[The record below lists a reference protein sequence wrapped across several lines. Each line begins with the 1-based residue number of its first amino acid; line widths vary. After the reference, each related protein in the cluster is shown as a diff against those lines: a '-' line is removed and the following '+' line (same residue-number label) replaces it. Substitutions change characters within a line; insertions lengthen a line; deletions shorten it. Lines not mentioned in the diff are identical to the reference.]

1 MIVPPTGT
9 ITFLFSDIEGSSKK
23 WDQQPEEMRVALGTH
38 DRMLRE
44 IFEACGGYVFKTIGD
59 AFCVAFDTAASALA
73 SAVEAQRALNR
84 ADWSG
89 IGELKVRMALHT
101 GAAEQ
106 RDGDYFG
113 QSLNRVARIMGT
125 AHGGQVLLSLP
136 TQELVRDALP
146 PGAQLRHLGEHRLR
160 DLARPEHLYQLVAP
174 DLPSEFAGLRSLE
187 SVPNNLPEQ
196 LTSFIGREREMAEV
210 KRLLTSTRLLTLTG
224 MGGTGKTRVSLQ
236 VAADVLDTFADGV
249 WFVEFATIADASL
262 VVETVAA
269 ALDLRQE
276 ADRPLQAT
284 LTNYLKDRRL
294 LLILDNCEHVVAA
307 CARLAELLLRA
318 CPKLRILASS
328 REPLGIAGE
337 TAWPLPPLS
346 LPEHWRE
353 IVAGPDAIERLTQ
366 YEAVRLFIDRAVLAR
381 PAFQL
386 TNENVAT
393 VAQICFRLDGIALAI
408 ELAAARIRVLTLQ
421 QISERLDDRFRLL
434 TSGNRTAVP
443 RQQTLRSLIDWSH
456 DLLSDPER
464 RLFRRLSVFARGRT
478 LESIE
483 AVCSGEGVEAWD
495 VVDLLTQLV
504 DKSLVYVEKTPE
516 HGARYFI
523 LESIWDYANEK
534 LIEAGESDMFRI
546 RHLDYFLQFAEEAA
560 PKIRGAEQRDWLE
573 RVEQESYNIRYAF
586 DAAVE
591 LPGQAQKGLRLVTAT
606 QRFVEVR
613 GLFKEAQEGFDRLL
627 AHPDAAPRDLLR
639 ANALAAAGRLAWVAD
654 DMPAC
659 DRFHSEALEI
669 FRALG
674 DARGTAVEL
683 TDLAFR
689 AFDKGEVPQATTLIE
704 EATELAKPLADARL
718 TAHVQHVRGVLA
730 AAHGNFDEALALEL
744 ESCALYRTIGD
755 TWMTII
761 VAWAVG
767 VNAAVLGQF
776 GVARAHLAECLQ
788 VGLDLGNKWG
798 ASYPLE
804 AFAFLALAERQY
816 ERAARLFGAAEAQ
829 RIRSGLVP
837 QAADHPGLR
846 VILLAATDFTG
857 PTLDT
862 ARREGRML
870 TLDGATALALGTP
883 AEI

>member
-23 WDQQPEEMRVALGTH
+23 WDQQPDAMRVALAAH

-44 IFEACGGYVFKTIGD
+44 TFEACSGYVFKTIGD

-73 SAVEAQRALNR
+73 GALEAQRALSR

-113 QSLNRVARIMGT
+113 QSLNRVARIMGA

-136 TQELVRDALP
+136 TEELVRDHLP

-160 DLARPEHLYQLVAP
+160 DLARPEHLYQLIAP
-174 DLPSEFAGLRSLE
+174 DLPADFAGLRSLE
-187 SVPNNLPEQ
+187 SVPNNLPIQ

-210 KRLLTSTRLLTLTG
+210 KRLLASTRLLTLTG

-236 VAADVLDTFADGV
+236 VAADVLDTFSDGV
-249 WFVEFATIADASL
+249 WFVEFGTIADAAL

-276 ADRPLQAT
+276 ADRPLQTT
-284 LTNYLKDRRL
+284 LTNFLKDRRL

-346 LPEHWRE
+346 LPDHWRE

-366 YEAVRLFIDRAVLAR
+366 YEAVRLFIERAVVAR

-386 TNENVAT
+386 SNDNVAT
-393 VAQICFRLDGIALAI
+393 VAQICFRLDGIPLAI

-434 TSGNRTAVP
+434 TSGSRTAVP

-483 AVCSGEGVEAWD
+483 GVCSGEGVEAWD
-495 VVDLLTQLV
+495 LVDLLTQLV

-534 LIEAGESDMFRI
+534 LIEAGESEMFRI
-546 RHLDYFLQFAEEAA
+546 RHLDFFLQFAEDAA
-560 PKIRGAEQRDWLE
+560 PRIRGPQQHEWLE
-573 RVEQESYNIRYAF
+573 RWAQEGHNIRYAL
-586 DAAVE
+586 DAAAE
-591 LPGQAQKGLRLVTAT
+591 LPGQAAKGLRLLVAG

-613 GLFKEAQEGFDRLL
+613 GLFKEASDVFTRLL
-627 AHPDAAPRDLLR
+627 THPDAALRDTNR
-639 ANALAAAGRLAWVAD
+639 ANTLAAAGRLAWVAD

-659 DRFHSEALEI
+659 ERFHSEALAV
-669 FRALG
+669 FRELG
-674 DARGTAVEL
+674 DDRGAAFAF
-683 TDLAFR
+683 TDLGFH
-689 AFDKGEVPQATTLIE
+689 AFDSADLPRASTLLD
-704 EATELAKPLADARL
+704 EATALAARL
-718 TAHVQHVRGVLA
+718 GNVRLSAHVQHVRAVLA
-730 AAHGNFDEALALEL
+730 AAEGDFERAFALDDESLAI
-744 ESCALYRTIGD
+744 YRKEGD
-755 TWMTII
+755 IWLSII
-761 VAWAVG
+761 VAWSVG
-767 VNAAVLGQF
+767 MNAAVLGRF
-776 GVARAHLAECLQ
+776 AIARANLLECLQ
-788 VGLDLGNKWG
+788 VGIDLGNRWG

-804 AFAFLALAERQY
+804 ALAVLAVAERQY
-816 ERAARLFGAAEAQ
+816 DRAARLFGAADAQ

-837 QAADHPGLR
+837 HTADHPAIR
-846 VILLAATDFTG
+846 TILAAAPDFAG
-857 PTLDT
+857 PVLDA
-862 ARREGRML
+862 ARKEGRML
-870 TLDGATALALGTP
+870 GLEAATALA
-883 AEI
+883 AETSA